1 MLTRIEYEQEEAQRL
16 ASYAI
21 KSSQSQ
27 GRRYPEPEHA
37 LRTCFQRD
45 RDRIIHSM
53 AFRRLEYKTQVYITH
68 EGDYYRTRLTHT
80 LEVSQIART
89 TARLLRLNE
98 ELTEAIALGHDL
110 GHTPFGHAGEDVLHE
125 LMKEHGGFEHNRQ
138 GLRIVDLLE
147 QKYSRFPG
155 LNLTYEVREGILKH
169 AVFDEENRDPKTT
182 PRKQPTLECQIVD
195 ISDGIA
201 YNTHDLDD
209 ALEQGLIRAED
220 LDEVELWREN
230 YQAVKQQTPDI
241 LWDYAKF
248 ETMKRIINQQVLDL
262 VTQTE
267 MNIAE
272 NRVQS
277 AEEIRRHSHLTGTF
291 TPDMKQKNALL
302 KSFLHKKVYQH
313 RRVAKRNE
321 KAHQIISGLFEKYLA
336 NSTLLPAA
344 VQSKFT
350 KEDPYRVICDYIASM
365 TDRFAQIEY
374 NKLFKSKPL

>member
-1 MLTRIEYEQEEAQRL
+1 MLTRIEYEKEEAQRL
-16 ASYAI
+16 APYAI

-37 LRTCFQRD
+37 MRTCFQRD
-45 RDRIIHSM
+45 RDRIIHSV

-89 TARLLRLNE
+89 AARLLLLNE

-110 GHTPFGHAGEDVLHE
+110 GHTPFGHAGEDVLQE

-138 GLRIVDLLE
+138 GLRIVDFLE
-147 QKYSRFPG
+147 QKYSHFPG

-169 AVFDEENRDPKTT
+169 AVFDEENRDPKIA

-195 ISDGIA
+195 ISDSIA

-209 ALEQGLIRAED
+209 ALEQGLIRPED

-248 ETMKRIINQQVLDL
+248 ETMKGIINQQVFDL

-267 MNIAE
+267 KNIAE
-272 NRVQS
+272 NKVQS

-291 TPDMKQKNALL
+291 SPQMRQKNALL
-302 KSFLHKKVYQH
+302 KSFLYKNVYQH

-321 KAHQIISGLFEKYLA
+321 KAYQILTGLFQKYLT
-336 NSTLLPAA
+336 NRELLPET
-344 VQSKFT
+344 VQAKFT
-350 KEDPYRVICDYIASM
+350 QEDPYRVISDYIASM
-365 TDRFAQIEY
+365 TDRFAQVEY
-374 NKLFKSKPL
+374 NKLFKSRSS